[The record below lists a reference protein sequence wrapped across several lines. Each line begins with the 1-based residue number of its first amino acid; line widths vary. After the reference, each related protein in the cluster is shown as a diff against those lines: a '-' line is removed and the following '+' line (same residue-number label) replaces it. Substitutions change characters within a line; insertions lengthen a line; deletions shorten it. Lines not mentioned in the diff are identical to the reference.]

1 MRPSDVLFWCVNV
14 RQRSLGERMLV
25 EQIYV
30 ERILVETLPIY
41 EDNDSGTPDSRKIK
55 FIAALNG

>member
-1 MRPSDVLFWCVNV
+1 MYCFGARMYGKGL
-14 RQRSLGERMLV
+14 LGERMLV